1 MRMKHP
7 PVVCRRLIFLA
18 AAIGSWAAVDRAV
31 GAADASAMRVTR
43 TERRSGGDG
52 DWSAKVHSSVVQRL
66 TAAGRSEVRV
76 WVFFADKG
84 GAARKGAQAA
94 LAELEQTFNERALA
108 RRQLRRTRPGVVDEL
123 DLPVASAYVN
133 AVAATGARV
142 RVRSRWL
149 NAVSVIATR
158 EQIAQVA
165 ALDFVEKIQP
175 VRQGKKIAPVGVD
188 ETPWAGPTAT
198 AGAAGVF
205 YGQSEAQLAQ
215 MNLIAVHGLGF
226 TGAGVVVGILDTG
239 FERSHVAFNEP
250 GHPVQIV
257 AEYDFVSD
265 DGFTGFDPMDASG
278 QHNHGTYILGTLGAY
293 RPTELVGAAYDAS
306 FILCKTED
314 VGSET
319 PVEEDNYVAGL
330 EFIEMNGG
338 DMATAS
344 LGYIDWYT
352 QGDLDGLTAVTTVAV
367 NIATANGVVCL
378 NAAGNGGHDGN
389 PATSQLIAPADA
401 FEVITCGA
409 VDEFGSIAGFSSD
422 GPTAD
427 GRVKPEVLARGV
439 NTRTVSATS
448 STNIIGVNGTSLST
462 PLAAGAV
469 ACLIQARPA
478 WTVEQ
483 VRTYLMLTASDYVAN
498 DTFDGTFVR
507 GYGIIDVLAALDQDC
522 DANGAND
529 ETDIL
534 LGTHPDCD
542 GNLIPDL
549 CDLAAGNGSDC
560 NSNGVPDECDI
571 AGGAADCDGNGV
583 PDTCQMGGGAADCNG
598 NGTLDVCDLMGGGSL
613 DCNGNG
619 VPDECDLSG
628 GSSADCNFNSVP
640 DECDIAGGGSPDLN
654 SNGVPDECEIE
665 APQAATAPHD
675 VAKNRYL
682 SLVPNNTGVMTALR
696 VTLVQSD
703 DFPAAEGLAAWV
715 GAPSGG
721 LAGLQCT
728 AVYRDWSLDGVEI
741 HVGGA
746 MIVPVAAYEVR
757 AIRAGFPENNPL
769 SYSAALEVSTI
780 ARPTGGKMWGD
791 TVGQFDGSTWS
802 GPNEIVNAND
812 FIAALQRF
820 QAMPG
825 APALPQVDVH
835 DRVPNGV
842 LNFSDIQVLIQA
854 FQGQDYPFGSP
865 DSCP

>member
-1 MRMKHP
+1 METGNQGIGF
-7 PVVCRRLIFLA
+7 VRLVMY
-18 AAIGSWAAVDRAV
+18 AAVGSLVVMGRSVD
-31 GAADASAMRVTR
+31 AAEPSDIRVTR
-43 TERRSGGDG
+43 TEWRSGGD
-52 DWSAKVHSSVVQRL
+52 WSGKFHSSVAQRL
-66 TAAGRSEVRV
+66 TAAGQNEVRV

-84 GAARKGAQAA
+84 GAAREDAATA
-94 LAELEQTFNERALA
+94 LAELEQSFNERALA
-108 RRQLRRTRPGVVDEL
+108 RRQLRRTRPGVVDKL
-123 DLPVASAYVN
+123 DLPVAAAYVN

-142 RVRSRWL
+142 RVQSRWL
-149 NAVSVIATR
+149 NAVSVLATR
-158 EQIAQVA
+158 EQLAQVA

-188 ETPWAGPTAT
+188 ESPWAGPAAT
-198 AGAAGVF
+198 ADAAGVF
-205 YGQSEAQLAQ
+205 YGQSEDQLAQ
-215 MNLIAVHGLGF
+215 MNLIAAHGLGF
-226 TGAGVVVGILDTG
+226 TGAGVIVGILDTG
-239 FERSHVAFNEP
+239 FERSHEAFNEP
-250 GHPVQIV
+250 GHGVQIV
-257 AEYDFVSD
+257 AEYDFVND
-265 DGFTGFDPMDASG
+265 DGYTGFEPGDPSS

-293 RPTELVGAAYDAS
+293 KPTVLVGAAYDAS

-314 VGSET
+314 VTSET

-330 EFIEMNGG
+330 EFIETNGG

-352 QGDLDGLTAVTTVAV
+352 QADLDGLTAVTTVAV
-367 NIATANGVVCL
+367 NIATANGLVCL

-401 FEVITCGA
+401 FDVIACGA
-409 VDEFGSIAGFSSD
+409 VDEFGTIAGFSSD

-439 NTRTVSATS
+439 NTRTVSAVS

-462 PLAAGAV
+462 PLVAGAV

-483 VRTYLMLTASDYVAN
+483 MRTYLMLSASDYTAN
-498 DTFDGTFVR
+498 GTHDATFVR
-507 GYGIIDVLAALDQDC
+507 GYGIINVLAALGQDC
-522 DANGAND
+522 DGNGVND

-549 CDLAAGNGSDC
+549 CDLAAGNSNDC
-560 NSNGVPDECDI
+560 NDNGVPDECDI
-571 AGGAADCDGNGV
+571 AGGAVDCDGNGV
-583 PDTCQMGGGAADCNG
+583 PDSCQVSGGGDCNG
-598 NGTLDVCDLMGGGSL
+598 NGTLDVCDIMGGGSL

-628 GSSADCNFNSVP
+628 GSSADCNFNGVP
-640 DECDIAGGGSPDLN
+640 DECDIAGGGSLDLN
-654 SNGVPDECEIE
+654 SNGVPDECEID

-682 SLVPNNTGVMTALR
+682 SVVPNNAGSLTALR

-703 DFPAAEGLAAWV
+703 DFPAAVGQAEWV

-728 AVYRDWSLDGVEI
+728 ATYRDWSLDGAEI

-746 MIVPVAAYEVR
+746 LIVPVAGYEVR
-757 AIRAGFPENNPL
+757 AIRAGFPEGNPL

-791 TVGQFDGSTWS
+791 TVGQFDGSSWS
-802 GPNEIVNAND
+802 GPNGIVNAND
-812 FIAALQRF
+812 FLAALQKF
-820 QAMPG
+820 QGLPD

-854 FQGQDYPFGSP
+854 FQGQDYPFAGP
-865 DSCP
+865 DPCP